1 MDDTRGE
8 RIRPTCPW
16 RQSPYDNEPKAP
28 SMKPTRIA
36 LLLAAAGLAT
46 SAWGAD
52 LVGVYR
58 DALVSDPVYQ
68 AARAQYTASV
78 ERLPQARAGYL
89 PLVTGSASAY
99 RNYNERDGTP
109 DLDYSTRGFNVAL
122 SQPVFRLGNW
132 IAISQAEKQVL
143 QAEATLGAAGQ
154 DLIVRVAQ
162 AYFDVL
168 LAQDNVALSDS
179 QKRAIS
185 EQLAQAKRNFEVGTA
200 TIVDTLETQAR
211 FDQAVAR
218 EVLDANDLEVKKRAL
233 QQLIGKMPEG
243 LKPLGNK
250 IEMQRPRPDN
260 IDEWV
265 KAGSESSLSVAVAKA
280 AYEIAQQEI
289 DRAKSGHY
297 PTVDLNAAYNWNR
310 NPASSLGEL
319 FTGASITSK
328 NAQVGLVLSVPL
340 YAGGGTQ
347 SRVREALSLR
357 DRSQQDLENTQ
368 RTVAQAVRQNFL
380 AVTNGIALV
389 RALEQ
394 AQASTQ
400 SQLDSSILGRD
411 VGVRT
416 SVDVL
421 NAQQQVFQTRRDLQ
435 QARYGYLLNT
445 LRLKAAAGTLREE
458 DLEIVNRELGRE

>member
-1 MDDTRGE
+1 
-8 RIRPTCPW
+8 
-16 RQSPYDNEPKAP
+16 
-28 SMKPTRIA
+28 MKPTRLA
-36 LLLAAAGLAT
+36 LLLAAAGLAS

-52 LVGVYR
+52 LLAVYQ
-58 DALVSDPVYQ
+58 DALVSDPVFQ
-68 AARAQYTASV
+68 AARSQYQAGI

-89 PLVTGSASAY
+89 PFISGSAGAY
-99 RNYNERDGTP
+99 RNYNRRDGAE
-109 DLDYSTRGFNVAL
+109 DLDYSTRGYNLSL
-122 SQPVFRLGNW
+122 SQPVFRWQNW
-132 IAISQAEKQVL
+132 IAISQAERQVL
-143 QAEATLGAAGQ
+143 QAEANLTSASQ

-168 LAQDNVALSDS
+168 LAQDNVALSDA

-200 TIVDTLETQAR
+200 TIVDTLEAQAR
-211 FDQAVAR
+211 YDQAVAK

-233 QQLIGKMPEG
+233 QQIIGKFPES
-243 LKPLGNK
+243 LKPLGPK
-250 IEMQRPRPDN
+250 LELRRPTPDN

-265 KAGSESSLSVAVAKA
+265 KSGSESSLAVAVAKA
-280 AYEIAQQEI
+280 SYEISQKEVE
-289 DRAKSGHY
+289 RAKAGHY
-297 PTVDLNAAYNWNR
+297 PTVDVTANYNYNR

-319 FTGASITSK
+319 VTGSGITSQ
-328 NAQVGLVLSVPL
+328 NGQVGLVLSVPIFE
-340 YAGGGTQ
+340 GGATQ
-347 SRVREALSLR
+347 SRVREALALR
-357 DRSQQDLENTQ
+357 ERSAQDLENTQ
-368 RTVAQAVRQNFL
+368 RTVAQSVRQNFL

-394 AQASTQ
+394 ALASTQ

-435 QARYGYLLNT
+435 QARYAFILNSFR
-445 LRLKAAAGTLREE
+445 LRAATGTLSEA
-458 DLEIVNRELGRE
+458 DLEQVNRALDRG